1 PPPAEVAEARRNAP
15 SATLLPPLGLGAFAA
30 LAQRAALVVCNDSG
44 VSHVAAA
51 GDARQLTLFGVTRP
65 GRTGPWSPRAVCL
78 GSETRWP
85 GPEQVMEKS
94 LELLSGA

>member
-1 PPPAEVAEARRNAP
+1 GRARRA
-15 SATLLPPLGLGAFAA
+15 G
-30 LAQRAALVVCNDSG
+30 RAAG
-44 VSHVAAA
+44 PAADA
-51 GDARQLTLFGVTRP
+51 GASRRGRAIAAARQLTLFGVTRP